1 MKRDPFTVSPETSS
15 LEALELMRSQRI
27 GCLPVVKDG
36 RLVGIVTERDFMD
49 IAGELL
55 EEKLKE

>member
-1 MKRDPFTVSPETSS
+1 MKKEPVTVSPETSS
-15 LEALELMRSQRI
+15 LEALELMRSRRI